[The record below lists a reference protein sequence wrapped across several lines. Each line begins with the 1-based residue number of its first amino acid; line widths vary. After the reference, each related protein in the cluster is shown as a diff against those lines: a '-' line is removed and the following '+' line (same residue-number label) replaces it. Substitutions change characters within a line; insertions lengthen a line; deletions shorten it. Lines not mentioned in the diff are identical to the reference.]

1 VERRVGGEAG
11 EARAH
16 RHCRRADLVGAWIW
30 RRDERSQGSCFGWG
44 LDLARIWLQN
54 FIVCLCLSTRVFWCG
69 LTSGQWAAG
78 RGPCV
83 LDWKRGTP
91 RKQIRSVYFDL

>member
-30 RRDERSQGSCFGWG
+30 RRDERSQGSCVPVSLECFG
-44 LDLARIWLQN
+44 A
-54 FIVCLCLSTRVFWCG
+54 V
-69 LTSGQWAAG
+69 
-78 RGPCV
+78 
-83 LDWKRGTP
+83 
-91 RKQIRSVYFDL
+91 